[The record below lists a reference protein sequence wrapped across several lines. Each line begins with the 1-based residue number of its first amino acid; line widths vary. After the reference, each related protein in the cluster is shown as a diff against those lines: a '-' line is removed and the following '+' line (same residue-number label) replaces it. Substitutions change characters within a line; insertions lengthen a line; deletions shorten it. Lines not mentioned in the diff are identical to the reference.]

1 MRAHWQRVLQEK
13 EAKDAE
19 AQATQKLLGD
29 VKKLLEEE
37 NVRVRESQARAQE
50 LSLDN
55 EELKEQCAALQRQYQ
70 QACHLKASYTS
81 SLRPHTLVA

>member
-19 AQATQKLLGD
+19 AQATHQLLGD

-37 NVRVRESQARAQE
+37 NARVRESHVRAQE

-55 EELKEQCAALQRQYQ
+55 EELKEQCAALQHQYQ
-70 QACHLKASYTS
+70 QACLLKAAYTS
-81 SLRPHTLVA
+81 SLMPHTLVA